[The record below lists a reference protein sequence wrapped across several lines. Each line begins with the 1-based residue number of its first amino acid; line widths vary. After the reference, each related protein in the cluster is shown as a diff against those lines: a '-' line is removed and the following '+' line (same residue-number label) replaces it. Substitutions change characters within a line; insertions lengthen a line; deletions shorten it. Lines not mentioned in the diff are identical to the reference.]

1 MERVAGYHYARGS
14 GIIAKKWRSV
24 SRMKIRAI
32 YEEGVLKPLD
42 KLKLKEREEVE
53 LKIISSTVGGTKGI
67 IKISPGLAKEIA
79 ESEELSLLGLA

>member
-1 MERVAGYHYARGS
+1 
-14 GIIAKKWRSV
+14 
-24 SRMKIRAI
+24 MKIRAI

-53 LKIISSTVGGTKGI
+53 LKIISNTVVRTKGI
-67 IKISPGLAKEIA
+67 IKISPELAKEIA